1 MYLSLDSS
9 LMILSLV
16 LCYTFF
22 TFKEITEFEK
32 AFATLYR
39 TLCTTGHFQK
49 ILFVLS
55 RIIFLFVWVKRWET
69 VKAYK
74 SCNCN
79 IFIGSLGYGH
89 LLYNNSRHSTTMIKE
104 DNYILTSHSIINYF
118 SPGDLT
124 SHKQRQSGDVL
135 VAYASSV

>member
-1 MYLSLDSS
+1 MLCIFLHSKRLQSLKKHFPA
-9 LMILSLV
+9 LHW
-16 LCYTFF
+16 
-22 TFKEITEFEK
+22 
-32 AFATLYR
+32 
-39 TLCTTGHFQK
+39 TLCRTGHFQK
-49 ILFVLS
+49 MFFVLS

-124 SHKQRQSGDVL
+124 SHKQRQSGDGFSSLCVL
-135 VAYASSV
+135 CMKIFL